1 MNLSYKELIPSDF
14 SGDSRVWI
22 YQCNRRF
29 TISEAIEI
37 EEKLNEFTRNWK
49 SHQVPVKGFGTLFF
63 GQFIVLMAD
72 ETESGV
78 SGCSTDSS
86 VRLIKSIEQSFNV
99 GLFERTVLAF
109 IIKDKLELL
118 PISQLTYAFDNNF
131 LNGETLFFNNNI
143 ENKNDLINNW
153 IIPIKDSWI
162 SKRYSKSTI

>member
-1 MNLSYKELIPSDF
+1 MNLSYKELIPTNF
-14 SGDSRVWI
+14 SADSRVWI

-37 EEKLNEFTRNWK
+37 EEKLNEFNHNWK

-86 VRLIKSIEQSFNV
+86 VRLIKSIEQIYNV
-99 GLFERTVLAF
+99 GLFERTLLAF
-109 IIKDKLELL
+109 IIKEKIELL
-118 PISQLTYAFDNNF
+118 PISQLNYAFENNF
-131 LNGETLFFNNNI
+131 INGETLFFDNNI
-143 ENKNDLINNW
+143 QNKDSLINKW
-153 IIPIKDSWI
+153 IVPVQHSWI
-162 SKRYSKSTI
+162 WKRISKSVS